1 MSSRQPAIPR
11 PARPGATRA
20 GRAPLGTKPAEAAPA
35 ATAPAREAPTAAPAA
50 APKARKPAAKS
61 GASKPRPKGTQR
73 LVVDVADEVADAFK
87 ERARSM
93 RFSQPAALT
102 GALQLLAELDD
113 EAYEKLLLSTRR

>member
-20 GRAPLGTKPAEAAPA
+20 GRAPLGAKPAEAS
-35 ATAPAREAPTAAPAA
+35 ATKPAA
-50 APKARKPAAKS
+50 APASSAAAEAPKTRKPATKS
-61 GASKPRPKGTQR
+61 GGSKPRPKGTQR
-73 LVVDVADEVADAFK
+73 LVVDVPDEVADAFK